1 MEDMSRI
8 FGNPIYFYQNLPL
21 LMKKKVLLICLLVI
35 CQQVFSQK
43 SPKDSLTKLIAADIC
58 KEIAT
63 NEATLK
69 NSTNWEMDLG
79 LLMLPV
85 YSNYADALEKVMPG
99 FTMDGPGVE
108 SLSKDIGT
116 SLGLGCPAFLKLIT
130 SNKTQLQDL
139 VRDRSN
145 DEERSITGIL
155 QKVESNEFTSVHIK
169 LPNGKVEK
177 VWWLEY
183 FNGANVLLEK
193 GRLNKEIT
201 MRYKEQDMYNA
212 ALKEYVKT
220 KIAMSAS
227 F

>member
-1 MEDMSRI
+1 
-8 FGNPIYFYQNLPL
+8 
-21 LMKKKVLLICLLVI
+21 MKKKMLMICLLVI
-35 CQQVFSQK
+35 CQQAFSQK
-43 SPKDSLTKLIAADIC
+43 SPKDSLTKLMAADIC
-58 KEIAT
+58 KEIAA

-69 NSTNWEMDLG
+69 SSTNWEMDLG

-108 SLSKDIGT
+108 SLSKEIGT

-130 SNKTQLQDL
+130 SNKGKLQEL
-139 VRDRSN
+139 VRDRDN
-145 DEERSITGIL
+145 DEEKTLTGVL

-169 LPNGKVEK
+169 MPNGKVEK
-177 VWWLEY
+177 VWWMEY
-183 FNGANVLLEK
+183 FNGANSLLEK

-201 MRYKEQDMYNA
+201 IHYKEQDVFNA
-212 ALKEYVKT
+212 GLKEYVKT
-220 KIAMSAS
+220 KILVAAV